1 MKCDLRYKKTPLC
14 YTCCSPQ
21 TQGKAQRCKNIIPQ
35 KKHLTIDNRRLI
47 ERWKNENKSN
57 REIAGLLGK
66 APQTIHNEVKRGT
79 TLQQVRK
86 GLYKK
91 VYSADY
97 AQTVYQFNR
106 KRSVKK
112 LILTK
117 EIREKILHY
126 HKQKFSP
133 EMMVNKKQVK
143 VGISTIYYWFHNG
156 HLGLTKAD
164 MLYPRKRKGV
174 KKQASPNFK
183 PAGKS
188 IEERPDVINLRLENG
203 HYEIDTVL
211 LTKIKNYCLL
221 VLTDRRSRHQIIR
234 LIPNKTAESVN
245 QALTLLLG
253 EHRILSITADNGSEF
268 KRLSEVFPEE
278 HIYYAH
284 AYSSWERGSNENHNR
299 LIRRW
304 LPKGTKKTTP
314 KEVAFIEN
322 WINNYPKK
330 CLDYKS
336 PSEFLLGG

>member
-1 MKCDLRYKKTPLC
+1 MQKHYTPK
-14 YTCCSPQ
+14 
-21 TQGKAQRCKNIIPQ
+21 G
-35 KKHLTIDNRRLI
+35 KHLTIDNRRLI
-47 ERWKNENKSN
+47 ERWKNENMSN

-66 APQTIHNEVKRGT
+66 APQTINNEVKRGT

-86 GLYKK
+86 GVYKM
-91 VYSADY
+91 VYSAEY
-97 AQTVYQFNR
+97 AQTVYQNNR
-106 KRSVKK
+106 KWSVKK

-117 EIREKILHY
+117 EIKEKILHY

-133 EMMVNKKQVK
+133 EMMVKKKMK

-156 HLGLTKAD
+156 HLGLKKAD
-164 MLYPRKRKGV
+164 MLYPRKRKAIQ
-174 KKQASPNFK
+174 KQASPNFK

-188 IEERPDVINLRLENG
+188 IEERPEVINLRLESG

-211 LTKIKNYCLL
+211 LTRGKNHCLL
-221 VLTDRRSRHQIIR
+221 GLTDRRSRHQIIR

-245 QALTLLLG
+245 QALNLILD
-253 EHRILSITADNGSEF
+253 EHPILSITADNGSEF
-268 KRLSEVFPEE
+268 NRLAEVFPEE

-284 AYSSWERGSNENHNR
+284 PYSSWERGTNENHNR

-304 LPKGTKKTTP
+304 LPKGNKKTTP

-322 WINNYPKK
+322 WVNNYPKK

-336 PSEFLLGG
+336 PSEFLLGD

>member
-1 MKCDLRYKKTPLC
+1 MLYLLFTTNTRKGTEMQEHYTPK
-14 YTCCSPQ
+14 
-21 TQGKAQRCKNIIPQ
+21 G
-35 KKHLTIDNRRLI
+35 KHLTIDNRRLI

-156 HLGLTKAD
+156 H
-164 MLYPRKRKGV
+164 
-174 KKQASPNFK
+174 
-183 PAGKS
+183 
-188 IEERPDVINLRLENG
+188 
-203 HYEIDTVL
+203 YEIDAVL